1 MGPLRRSA
9 TTSVLL
15 VAVLLLG
22 DGAAAAATLADASG
36 GHGLDAH
43 VPGQGAWL
51 VAAGPA
57 EWWRGL
63 AERRNPQGAR
73 QLWPLPLGTVSTT
86 AVLAAVMAWLAPGTR
101 PRRVRRTRALAPA
114 GPRSPPR
121 LRLT

>member
-22 DGAAAAATLADASG
+22 GGATAAAARADAPAG
-36 GHGLDAH
+36 QGLDTH

-51 VAAGPA
+51 AAGAA

-63 AERRNPQGAR
+63 AERRDPQGAR
-73 QLWPLPLGTVSTT
+73 QLWPLPLGTVATT
-86 AVLAAVMAWLAPGTR
+86 ALLAAVLAWLAPGTR
-101 PRRVRRTRALAPA
+101 PRRARLVRARAPA

-121 LRLT
+121 LRLA